1 MRVLAPFAQ
10 TGHHGPDVQGH
21 YRKHL
26 GLAKGHRQRATTP
39 ERLMWMNL
47 RNSIRGPK
55 FRRQVPIGGYILDL
69 YCPKAR
75 LCVEADGPHHELQR
89 PKDKERDRALAQKM
103 ILTIR
108 FSSDEIWASLDWVVE
123 EIVRIANQRIAFFER
138 EGKWNLPEE

>member
-1 MRVLAPFAQ
+1 
-10 TGHHGPDVQGH
+10 
-21 YRKHL
+21 
-26 GLAKGHRQRATTP
+26 
-39 ERLMWMNL
+39 MNL
-47 RNSIRGPK
+47 RDSNRGPK

-75 LCVEADGPHHELQR
+75 LCVEADGPHHETQR